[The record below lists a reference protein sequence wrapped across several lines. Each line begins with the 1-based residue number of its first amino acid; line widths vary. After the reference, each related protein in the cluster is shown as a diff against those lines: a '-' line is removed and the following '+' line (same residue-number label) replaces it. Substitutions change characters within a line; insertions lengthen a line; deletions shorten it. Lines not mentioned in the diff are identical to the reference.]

1 MDRSTLRSSKNKNLI
16 RCISILSVDDR
27 RRLFKIIIAQV
38 VLALLDLLGVL
49 LIGILGTLAVTSIG
63 STAKNGMVWEFLKWL
78 RIDDFSFQTQTAI
91 LGTLAISTLV
101 GRTLLS
107 ILFTRR
113 TLYFLSHKGAQ
124 ISANLVSKLLLQ
136 PMLKV
141 QEKSTQETIFVLTTG
156 VMIITLQVLAPLVTI
171 ISDIALLLVL
181 GIGLFAVDPVTSLG
195 TLIVFIGVGFLLYRI
210 MHTRANTLG
219 IEFTKLNVQSSDKIS
234 EVFNSY
240 RESVVR
246 NRRSYYAREIGKI
259 RSHLA
264 ETQAEINFMPFVS
277 KYVIET
283 VVIMGSLIL
292 GAFQFFIQDA
302 TQAVGTLAIFLA
314 AGSRIAPAVLRVQ
327 QGLVQISNSIGQA
340 SPTLDLIEA
349 LKDDTGSL
357 DSDDTIHTEHE
368 GFSGSIQL
376 RDISYTYP
384 NRNLPAL
391 LDINL
396 EINSGEVVAIVGPS
410 GSGKTTLIDIVL
422 GILPPISGLVTVA
435 GEEPMKAIKLWPGAV
450 SYVPQDIKVSAG
462 TILENVTL
470 GYPLGKL
477 DLALVHHALEI
488 AQLSDFVERLE
499 DGINTNVGEGG
510 SALSGGQRQRLGIA
524 RAMLTKPKLVVLD
537 EATSALDS
545 ETEAAFSAAL
555 NLMRGETTIV
565 MIAHRLTTVANADQ
579 VIYLEAGKI
588 RAKGTFLEVQEI
600 VPTFDVQSQ
609 LQKSSA
615 ESMPNNHGNRDSA

>member
-1 MDRSTLRSSKNKNLI
+1 MRRGMLRSSKNKNLT
-16 RCISILSVDDR
+16 RCIAILSVHDR
-27 RRLFKIIIAQV
+27 RKLLQIIITQV
-38 VLALLDLLGVL
+38 ALALLDLVGVL
-49 LIGILGTLAVTSIG
+49 LIGILGTLAVTSVG
-63 STAKNGMVWEFLKWL
+63 STTKSGIVWEILNWL
-78 RIDDFSFQTQTAI
+78 RIEDFSFHAQLAI
-91 LGTLAISTLV
+91 LGTLAISSLV

-141 QEKSTQETIFVLTTG
+141 QEKSIQETIFVLTTG
-156 VMIITLQVLAPLVTI
+156 VMIITLQVLAPVVTI
-171 ISDIALLLVL
+171 ISDLALLIVL
-181 GIGLFAVDPVTSLG
+181 GIGLFAVDPTTSLG

-219 IEFTKLNVQSSDKIS
+219 MEFTRLNVRSNDKIS

-259 RSHLA
+259 RSQLA
-264 ETQAEINFMPFVS
+264 ETQAEINCMPFVS

-283 VVIMGSLIL
+283 VIILGSLIL
-292 GAFQFFIQDA
+292 GAVQFFFQDA

-340 SPTLDLIEA
+340 SPTLDLIEMLNA
-349 LKDDTGSL
+349 DLEAL
-357 DSDDTIHTEHE
+357 DSEDTICTEHE

-376 RDISYTYP
+376 RDVSYRYP
-384 NRNLPAL
+384 NRNMPAL
-391 LDINL
+391 FDVDL
-396 EINSGEVVAIVGPS
+396 EINSGDVVAIVGPS

-422 GILPPISGLVTVA
+422 GILPPSNGLVRVA
-435 GEEPMKAIKLWPGAV
+435 GEEPMKAIKRWPGAV
-450 SYVPQDIKVSAG
+450 SYVPQDIKISAG
-462 TILENVTL
+462 TILENVIL
-470 GYPLGKL
+470 GYPIEEI
-477 DLALVHHALEI
+477 DLSLVDHALEV
-488 AQLSDFVERLE
+488 AQLTAFVNKLE
-499 DGINTNVGEGG
+499 DGVNTNVGEGG

-537 EATSALDS
+537 EATSALDG

-555 NLMRGETTIV
+555 NLMRGETTII

-579 VIYLEAGKI
+579 VIYLEEGKI
-588 RAKGTFLEVQEI
+588 RAKGTFLEVQRI
-600 VPTFDVQSQ
+600 VPGFANQSL
-609 LQKSSA
+609 LQRSSA
-615 ESMPNNHGNRDSA
+615 DDELNNQENREKR